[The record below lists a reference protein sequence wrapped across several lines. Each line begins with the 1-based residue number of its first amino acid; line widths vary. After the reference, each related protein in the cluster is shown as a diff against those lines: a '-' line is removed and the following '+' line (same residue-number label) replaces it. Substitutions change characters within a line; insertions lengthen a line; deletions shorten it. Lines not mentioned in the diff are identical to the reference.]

1 MANIRST
8 RMEMQRAEFFEDIL
22 AHSKAVFMELGIC
35 EEISDQAGTHLV
47 QFICDHWGGQYFTI
61 PLDYKYKV
69 AQRDWAIYQAHRGD
83 FSETAR
89 KFGITER
96 GARKII
102 DRVRK
107 RLISKNQGKLFD

>member
-1 MANIRST
+1 MTNIRST

-22 AHSKAVFMELGIC
+22 VHSKAVLMDLGIS
-35 EEISDQAGTHLV
+35 EEISDQAGAHLV

-61 PLDYKYKV
+61 PLDYFYKQ
-69 AQRDWAIYQAHRGD
+69 AQRDWVIYQFHRGN

-89 KFGITER
+89 KFGMTER
-96 GARKII
+96 GVRKLI

-107 RLISKNQGKLFD
+107 RLIKKNQGKLFD